1 VHSVEIQVAIEGKG
15 IVTIN
20 QKVDLDRKG
29 LQKLTS
35 HCADLLKAAQPGAK
49 FGFGAGSGF
58 HDEVA
63 DD

>member
-1 VHSVEIQVAIEGKG
+1 VEIQVAIEGKG
-15 IVTIN
+15 VVTIN

-29 LQKLTS
+29 LQKLTT
-35 HCADLLKAAQPGAK
+35 HCADLLKGANTSPK
-49 FGFGAGSGF
+49 FGFGSGSGF